1 MSTIVHIVLPL
12 SEKFQEVILNQQGAA
27 QYAHNFEDRSAQ
39 LEVVLNNGNKTV
51 GDNGDVNLY
60 THGILAV
67 TPETLDTEMLL
78 DPLEKKLNL
87 PSITIKQCDVFCGKV
102 EVVGVVHKGTSK
114 VFGIIDNPPDPADVR
129 LLLVWIPTQRI
140 FDSAPLVW
148 ICNPDP
154 LSIRIFNPPGN
165 NVLNRNCA

>member
-1 MSTIVHIVLPL
+1 MSTIDHITLPL
-12 SEKFQEVILNQQGAA
+12 SEKFQDIILDQQGAT

-39 LEVVLNNGNKTV
+39 LEVVLNNSNKTV

-102 EVVGVVHKGTSK
+102 EVVGVVHKRNGQGLRHNRQS
-114 VFGIIDNPPDPADVR
+114 FAVR
-129 LLLVWIPTQRI
+129 SGSSLRCVPWRI
-140 FDSAPLVW
+140 
-148 ICNPDP
+148 
-154 LSIRIFNPPGN
+154 
-165 NVLNRNCA
+165 